1 MNTATNDTRTWE
13 YTLSFVPKNM
23 TMVSG
28 GFVVSGETLQ
38 ETRKR
43 QHRHSNPSAM
53 ARLKRTRRKRVK

>member
-1 MNTATNDTRTWE
+1 MNTATNDTQTEE
-13 YTLSFVPKNM
+13 YTIFFFPKNI

-53 ARLKRTRRKRVK
+53 ARLKRTRRKRGK